1 MYSPARLAT
10 RCLSLQH
17 LLYPHKSVARRW
29 NPFHLNVIVIPEM
42 NRKLKRNDR
51 LRLNW
56 HLESNWRRLCY
67 RSHRPNLHRR
77 RCTSSPTPAIR
88 SSSTC
93 WAWSTSST
101 ISPRTRNQISRSNR
115 TAAPSAKSTSPRFG
129 SGKNRVKEEIQLFR
143 TVQLEK
149 TRRSSASSVLLA
161 MLRRHLRPSIRT
173 V

>member
-17 LLYPHKSVARRW
+17 LLYQHKSVAQRW
-29 NPFHLNVIVIPEM
+29 NRFHLNAIGTPEM
-42 NRKLKRNDR
+42 IRKLKRNAK
-51 LRLNW
+51 LRLSW
-56 HLESNWRRLCY
+56 HLGNSWKRHCY
-67 RSHRPNLHRR
+67 RSHRPNLRHR
-77 RCTSSPTPAIR
+77 RCTSSPIPAIR

-93 WAWSTSST
+93 WDWSTSST
-101 ISPRTRNQISRSNR
+101 ISPRTRNQISRSSR

-149 TRRSSASSVLLA
+149 TRRSYANNVLLVT
-161 MLRRHLRPSIRT
+161 LRKHSRLSTLI